1 MIVPRLTASQLV
13 IIAKSDLADVV
24 EFDEAAARRNI
35 PAVRPGMAVLRLS
48 AKTVEGMKGYLDF
61 IESRRT
67 SSRAA
72 AAVAK

>member
-1 MIVPRLTASQLV
+1 MMAPNLTASELV
-13 IIAKSDLADVV
+13 IITKSDLADVV

-35 PAVRPGMAVLRLS
+35 PAARPGMAGLRLS
-48 AKTVEGMKGYLDF
+48 AKTGGKKGYLDF

-72 AAVAK
+72 AK